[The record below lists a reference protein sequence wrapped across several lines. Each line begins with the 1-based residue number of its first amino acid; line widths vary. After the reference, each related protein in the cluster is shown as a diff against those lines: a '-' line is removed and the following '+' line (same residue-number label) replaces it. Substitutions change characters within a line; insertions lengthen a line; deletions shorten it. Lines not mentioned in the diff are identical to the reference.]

1 MHHIK
6 MMIKYFCLKIINSS
20 YEYSRAA
27 KPILDLTA
35 NLILTPE
42 ERNEISSKYNDSKEL
57 IKHLKNETILFYFN
71 NYRPEKQIQEN

>member
-42 ERNEISSKYNDSKEL
+42 VVNIT
-57 IKHLKNETILFYFN
+57 IVKN
-71 NYRPEKQIQEN
+71 